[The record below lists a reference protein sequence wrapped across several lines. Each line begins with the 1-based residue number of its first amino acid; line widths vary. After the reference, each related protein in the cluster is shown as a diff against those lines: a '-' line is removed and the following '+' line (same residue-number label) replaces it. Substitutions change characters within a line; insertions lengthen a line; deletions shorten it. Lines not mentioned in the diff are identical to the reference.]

1 MIVTTSDLDLLK
13 LAAFIAA
20 FFINRQA
27 LALIAAHLAWELIY
41 ISTDSGF
48 AVSLLSSALYFIVA
62 ASNIN
67 LKSEI
72 RHAIWLLGCLY
83 WLAALDYY
91 VADTVTYFYIIF
103 PWLINMVDAYIIYH
117 LMGGGR
123 AIVGITSGL
132 RSIVNSR
139 RIRL

>member
-1 MIVTTSDLDLLK
+1 MVMTTSDLDLLK
-13 LAAFIAA
+13 MAAFIAA

-27 LALIAAHLAWELIY
+27 IVILIAHVILEAIFF
-41 ISTDSGF
+41 STDSGF

-72 RHAIWLLGCLY
+72 RQALWLLGCLY

-103 PWLINMVDAYIIYH
+103 PWLINMVDAYIIYY
-117 LMGGGR
+117 LFGGGR